1 MEKKNTLLLT
11 VIAVATLLVAV
22 VGATFAY
29 FGSFQE
35 EVTNTQQVA
44 VNTTKGL
51 ATSLVVTGGE
61 TKIIVPDQKMAAGTG
76 TERVEAAAGQGA
88 LTVTLNSGDAKVRTT
103 CTYSIK
109 LVPVGGYTALKTTYD
124 SSLTKG
130 DEFEYTL
137 VDSGTDGKYTPGTKS
152 DVFTETAKN
161 FTAIDALADAA
172 QIIVKDAKLVS
183 EGTDSV
189 ATYTLGLK
197 FYNIPSI
204 HQESLENKLLGAT
217 LSMSAHDCTS
227 ESIA

>member
-44 VNTTKGL
+44 VNTTAGL

-61 TKIIVPDQKMAAGTG
+61 TKIIVPDQKMAAGTS

-88 LTVTLNSGDAKVRTT
+88 LTVTLNSGDSKVRTT

-124 SSLTKG
+124 STATKG

-137 VDSGTDGKYTPGTKS
+137 VDSGTEEKYTPGTKS
-152 DVFTETAKN
+152 EVFTQTPKN
-161 FTAIDALADAA
+161 FTAIDALAGDA
-172 QIIVKDAKLVS
+172 QIIVKDATLVS
-183 EGTDSV
+183 EGNDSV

-204 HQESLENKLLGAT
+204 HQDKLENQLLGAT

-227 ESIA
+227 TSIA